1 MFYAHWYVCFSGFSA
16 AKFTI
21 SYEVDMI
28 IGYAFFLKDLTSDGL
43 DHSGLFHDMDHFL
56 FEPVFEKRKRQ
67 HKVHLLGQTA
77 ARLVV

>member
-1 MFYAHWYVCFSGFSA
+1 
-16 AKFTI
+16 
-21 SYEVDMI
+21 MI